1 MNTLRTLRYA
11 HYTDLHG
18 SESYQERLKRINHI
32 VLVFAKELEDELLF
46 YNGWVGYGK
55 E

>member
-11 HYTDLHG
+11 HFTELYG
-18 SESYQERLKRINHI
+18 SESYRERLKRINHI
-32 VLVFAKELEDELLF
+32 VMVFSKFLMDELLF